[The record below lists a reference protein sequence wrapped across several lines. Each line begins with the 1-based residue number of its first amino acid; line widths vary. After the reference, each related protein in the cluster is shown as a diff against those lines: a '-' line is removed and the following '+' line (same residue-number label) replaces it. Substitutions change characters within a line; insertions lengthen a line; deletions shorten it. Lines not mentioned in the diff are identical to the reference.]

1 MTPQKEKK
9 ILPAVAAVIFNER
22 GEVLLQKRQDVER
35 WCVIS
40 GHVEFG
46 ETVEEAILREIREEI
61 NVSAEVVR
69 LIGVYSAPKFSTY
82 HYNDKSIQYV
92 INYFEVRL
100 LEPLD
105 LELSNGETLALK
117 YFSPHDLPDNLDM
130 MNPHWLDDALN
141 KSVTPYIR

>member
-1 MTPQKEKK
+1 MTPPKEQK

-22 GEVLLQKRQDVER
+22 GEVLLQQRKDVKR

-61 NVSAEVVR
+61 NVTAEVVR

-82 HYNDKSIQYV
+82 HYEDKSIQYV

-100 LEPLD
+100 LEPLN
-105 LELSNGETLALK
+105 LEISNGETLALK
-117 YFSPHDLPDNLDM
+117 YFSRHNLPENLDL
-130 MNPHWLDDALN
+130 MNPNWLEDALN